1 MVWCTLITGK
11 THQIRAQLA
20 HLGYPIVGDN
30 KYGDKEVNR
39 TFGAKYQRLCCVELS
54 CDNWEKVEYLT
65 AKEKN
70 LLNNLCGKRFVIEA
84 KFE

>member
-1 MVWCTLITGK
+1 M
-11 THQIRAQLA
+11 
-20 HLGYPIVGDN
+20 
-30 KYGDKEVNR
+30 
-39 TFGAKYQRLCCVELS
+39 ELS

-65 AKEKN
+65 VKEKD